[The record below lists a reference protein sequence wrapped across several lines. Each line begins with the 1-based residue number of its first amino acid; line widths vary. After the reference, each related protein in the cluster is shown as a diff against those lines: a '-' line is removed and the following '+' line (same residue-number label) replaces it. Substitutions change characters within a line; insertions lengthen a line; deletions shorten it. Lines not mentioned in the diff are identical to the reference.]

1 MIGGLLAVFVV
12 LLIGFAYVAVGAQQS
27 RRRRW
32 TMVSGVTVLLVLGTG
47 LISEFLSR
55 PKPIFYEWRGGE
67 ATVEH
72 YVFAEG
78 EAIYLWL
85 RWPDNP
91 TPFAYEM
98 AWSENAA
105 KSLQEA
111 TEEAEEEGG
120 TVMADLSGTTAG
132 EEEMEMTEEGLPLE
146 SSLEDRDAIT
156 FHAVPQ
162 PALPPKELPKA
173 AQTFNLDRPDS

>member
-12 LLIGFAYVAVGAQQS
+12 LLVGFAYVAGGAQQS

-32 TMVSGVTVLLVLGTG
+32 TMVSGVTVLMFLGTG

-78 EAIYLWL
+78 EAIFLWL

-98 AWSENAA
+98 AWSEDAA

-146 SSLEDRDAIT
+146 SSLEDRAAVT

-173 AQTFNLDRPDS
+173 AQTFDFDRPDS

>member
-1 MIGGLLAVFVV
+1 
-12 LLIGFAYVAVGAQQS
+12 
-27 RRRRW
+27 
-32 TMVSGVTVLLVLGTG
+32 MVSGVTVLLVLGTG

-132 EEEMEMTEEGLPLE
+132 EEKMEMTEEGLPLE
-146 SSLEDRDAIT
+146 SSLEDRDAVT

-162 PALPPKELPKA
+162 PALPPKALPKA
-173 AQTFNLDRPDS
+173 AQTFDFDQPDS

>member
-1 MIGGLLAVFVV
+1 
-12 LLIGFAYVAVGAQQS
+12 
-27 RRRRW
+27 
-32 TMVSGVTVLLVLGTG
+32 MVSGVTVLMFLGTG

-85 RWPDNP
+85 RWPDKP

-98 AWSENAA
+98 AWSEDAA

-146 SSLEDRDAIT
+146 SSLEDRAAVT

-173 AQTFNLDRPDS
+173 AQTFDFDRPDS

>member
-1 MIGGLLAVFVV
+1 MIGGLIAVFVA
-12 LLIGFAYVAVGAQQS
+12 LLVGFAYVAVGANQS

-32 TMVSGVTVLLVLGTG
+32 TMVGSVMVLLVLGTG

-55 PKPIFYEWRGGE
+55 PKPIAYEWRGGE

-85 RWPDNP
+85 RWPENP
-91 TPFAYEM
+91 APFAYEM
-98 AWSENAA
+98 AWSEDAA

-120 TVMADLSGTTAG
+120 TVMADLSGTPAG
-132 EEEMEMTEEGLPLE
+132 EEEMEVTEEGLPLE
-146 SSLEDRDAIT
+146 SSLEDREAVT

-162 PALPPKELPKA
+162 PALPPKALPKA
-173 AQTFNLDRPDS
+173 AQTFDFDRPDS